1 MAATF
6 PCCSREATRWLLTHP
21 DFRLTKPLA
30 SPFESPRRPN
40 CRRHWPSPAPW
51 FWWTSLRKSVQT
63 TSAATGHVIN
73 EQQARELT
81 LPTRN
86 FQQILTLPPG
96 TVASLTNNSEM
107 GRGDV
112 NIHGRQPLH
121 QQLVS

>member
-1 MAATF
+1 M
-6 PCCSREATRWLLTHP
+6 PE
-21 DFRLTKPLA
+21 
-30 SPFESPRRPN
+30 
-40 CRRHWPSPAPW
+40 
-51 FWWTSLRKSVQT
+51 SLRALDGSYLEVPLVQT

-86 FQQILTLPPG
+86 FQQILTLSPG
-96 TVASLTNNSEM
+96 TVASLSNNSEM

-121 QQLVS
+121 LS